1 MKPADKHTGHS
12 SAATSKIEWT
22 DSTWNPVTGCT
33 WASTGCDNC
42 YAVQMTRRLE
52 AMGHEKYSGLTTKKH
67 FSGVVKTHYDAL
79 TLPLSWRKPR
89 RIFVNSMS
97 DLFHKDVPD
106 AFIDMV
112 FAAMALCPQ
121 HTFQILTKRP
131 ARMADY
137 FAGLQVAADNHV
149 PNTANGSFTPTQVLN
164 YRAACSSPLPFGVFG
179 QAISTTEWPLP
190 NVWIGTS
197 CEDQQRADE
206 RIPWLLKCPAA
217 VRFLSIEPLIGPI
230 DLSRWLPPGGVHWR
244 CSGCGSYVN
253 ASSSKWS
260 NDCPS
265 CGCVGY
271 LSGSHEANGR
281 KGRVIDW
288 VIVGGESGPGAR
300 PMHPDWVRSI
310 RDQCWD
316 AAGVPFFFKQ
326 WGEWTTASQLS
337 EEDYDAWSNSGNSM
351 MQATDVARF
360 GRKRAGRLL
369 DGREWNEF
377 PHSHRPSHGP

>member
-217 VRFLSIEPLIGPI
+217 VRFLSIEPLLGSIPTMN
-230 DLSRWLPPGGVHWR
+230 LS
-244 CSGCGSYVN
+244 C
-253 ASSSKWS
+253 
-260 NDCPS
+260 
-265 CGCVGY
+265 
-271 LSGSHEANGR
+271 
-281 KGRVIDW
+281 IDW

-310 RDQCWD
+310 RDQCWM
-316 AAGVPFFFKQ
+316 AGVPFFFKQ

-337 EEDYDAWSNSGNSM
+337 EEDYDAWSKSGNSM

-377 PHSHRPSHGP
+377 PHFSRKRKDHA